1 MSCIARRGLGCT
13 RNSGGVRSSKPL
25 AEPEV
30 HRQELY
36 GDVKES
42 HKLYAEGMFAARRA
56 CEVEESKSV
65 HLIGRRKVGQCASR
79 DTAVIA
85 AEWLGHH
92 SVSSCGPHLC
102 RMRGPPDE
110 GPPSVRGGTPASH
123 ASPAPRT
130 QLCLEARCNPSR
142 RIVSYAHACQ

>member
-1 MSCIARRGLGCT
+1 MRSLRAL
-13 RNSGGVRSSKPL
+13 RNSTPVNAVRHECPVLLGVALGVRAILEECSRVRSSK
-25 AEPEV
+25 PEV

-36 GDVKES
+36 GHAKES

-85 AEWLGHH
+85 ADLLGHH
-92 SVSSCGPHLC
+92 SVSSCCPERSCALK
-102 RMRGPPDE
+102 
-110 GPPSVRGGTPASH
+110 H
-123 ASPAPRT
+123 AAIR
-130 QLCLEARCNPSR
+130 
-142 RIVSYAHACQ
+142 VGV